1 MDTDTDGLG
10 VPDMTDRDDDCASEN
25 NQMSAV
31 VLGDVDRAVSTDC
44 YQSLAVSDIQ

>member
-10 VPDMTDRDDDCASEN
+10 VADMTDHDDDGGSES

-31 VLGDVDRAVSTDC
+31 VLGDIDRAVSTD
-44 YQSLAVSDIQ
+44 YYLSLAVSDIQ